1 MHPAS
6 WYGEML
12 EPVRKASNRR
22 KQADWI
28 VKIAAV
34 LSVTSWIITFSVL
47 IVLDLARPER
57 DNVFTRGSLWGIGGG
72 GTEPTWNETLLPI
85 ALIMLIVSFLC
96 CLAAFIFNLMRMRR
110 MTDKYRKSVII
121 MGFISLIGI
130 LIFMIRFGSELF

>member
-1 MHPAS
+1 
-6 WYGEML
+6 ML